1 MNQLSSRSVSA
12 ANTSPKAA
20 PRPGRRGKGCGSP
33 RPASVRRALA
43 SETKLAQ
50 WIAKARAVPEVRRE
64 LVQRVK
70 AEIAAGNYETP
81 EKLRLAVERLLEEL
95 I

>member
-12 ANTSPKAA
+12 TNGSPKRA
-20 PRPGRRGKGCGSP
+20 PRPGRCGKRCGTTK
-33 RPASVRRALA
+33 PAPSRRSAA
-43 SETKLAQ
+43 EADLAQ
-50 WIAKARAVPEVRRE
+50 WVAKVKAVPEIRRE

-81 EKLRLAVERLLEEL
+81 EKLRLAVERMLEDL
-95 I
+95 T